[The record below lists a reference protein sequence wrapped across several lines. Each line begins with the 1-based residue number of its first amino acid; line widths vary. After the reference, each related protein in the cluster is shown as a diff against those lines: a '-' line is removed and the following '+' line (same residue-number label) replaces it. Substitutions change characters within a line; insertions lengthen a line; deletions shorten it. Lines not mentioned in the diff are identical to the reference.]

1 MPSKAA
7 PPVDNAP
14 VKSPATPPKKITIY
28 DVARAAGVGT
38 TTVSR
43 VLNNDPAVKPQTR
56 DSVLATITA
65 LGYRPN
71 IAARSTGG
79 GKSRWIALLY
89 QNPVIHYI
97 HPIQQGAI
105 DRCRDAD
112 HMLSVHSCQNTGQAL
127 IDEVLDIVD
136 QLQPSGVV
144 LTLPLSISPKLI
156 QALRE
161 RQVSLVRVA
170 PAGLNDPAARVYFDE
185 RSAGAA
191 MTRALIAQGHR
202 RIGFLAGLPEGHP
215 QPDERR
221 QGFVDAML
229 EAGLKV
235 PAAHMGCGSFH
246 FDEALAPL
254 RTMLS
259 RKQPPTAI
267 FCANDD
273 MAAAALQVAAELNLA
288 VPRDLSV
295 VGFDDSYIARI
306 VTPRLTTIRQPLHE
320 MGWEAVDMILRGQ
333 ATPDMGY
340 QRVLPYQ
347 LVEGRSTAGL
357 PGEG

>member
-1 MPSKAA
+1 M
-7 PPVDNAP
+7 
-14 VKSPATPPKKITIY
+14 KKITIY

-43 VLNNDPAVKPQTR
+43 VLNNDPAVKPATR
-56 DSVLATITA
+56 DSVMATITA

-71 IAARSTGG
+71 IAARSTGAG

-105 DRCRDAD
+105 ERCRMAD
-112 HMLSVHSCQNTGQAL
+112 HMLSVHSCQKTGQAL

-161 RQVSLVRVA
+161 RKVALVRVA
-170 PAGLNDPAARVYFDE
+170 PAGLPDPSARVYFDE
-185 RSAGAA
+185 RAAGAA
-191 MTRALIAQGHR
+191 MTRSLIAQGHQ
-202 RIGFLAGLPEGHP
+202 RIGFLAGLPDGHP
-215 QPDERR
+215 QHDERR
-221 QGFVDAML
+221 QGFLEAMA

-235 PAAHMGCGSFH
+235 PANLLACGSFH
-246 FDEALAPL
+246 FEEALEPL
-254 RTMLS
+254 RAMLG
-259 RKQPPTAI
+259 RKQRPSAV

-273 MAAAALQVAAELNLA
+273 MAAAALQVAAELGLA
-288 VPRDLSV
+288 VPADLSV
-295 VGFDDSYIARI
+295 IGFDDSYIARI

-320 MGWEAVDMILRGQ
+320 MGWEAADMILRGQ
-333 ATPDMGY
+333 ATPDLGH

-347 LVEGRSTAGL
+347 LVEGRSTAPLGRA
-357 PGEG
+357 G